1 MTGAESHNKRDGA
14 DYIERL
20 NRGFERLAE
29 WSSTH
34 RRILLALCL
43 LASAATAALASGVR
57 FDNSFEAYFDRD
69 DPAYRAYLQ
78 YRQDF
83 GSDEV
88 SYILYEAPGIA
99 HGPWNLEVMRQIANL
114 TATLEEEV
122 PFVKEVTS
130 LVNVEYMEPIED
142 GIQVDDLLLQ
152 FPETQAEL
160 LQIRDKFLT
169 KPMYVG
175 GLASADGL
183 HAAILV
189 EMARSSIDP
198 LEDIQVDPAAGIG
211 LDNLYPQATHSK
223 IEEILARPE
232 YAGIK
237 FYHTGDVPLN
247 ATFNFIAEAEGASL
261 GLICFIV
268 IGALL
273 FYFFRRPMDVAAPL
287 IVVGLSI
294 LVAIA
299 FVGIVGWKLD
309 LMYSMLPTLL
319 IAVGVANS
327 VHIISEF
334 RTHHMAL
341 DDRRAALRRTMYLVG
356 TPCLLTSLTTAAGFG
371 AMSIAP
377 IKAISHFAAYSSVGV
392 LAAFAFSVTLL
403 VTLLSFGRATAVR
416 KTTDETRAKGSALLH
431 TALEAVARFDVRHR
445 RGVLLLF
452 VAILVASMAG
462 IFQLRV
468 DSNFLSDFSEDVPV
482 RRTTTY
488 VDDTM
493 GGTGSFVYLF
503 DTGTEGGAKEPA
515 LLREIER
522 LQAEADKESDI
533 VKKTYSAV
541 DLLKDINQSFQEGN
555 PDYFAVPETRDLI
568 AQYFLVY
575 ELSGGEELR
584 EYVSEDY
591 SRASLELRCKLVEST
606 QMASLVERLNTKLAE
621 QSRNGT
627 KATITGI
634 AALWLQLMEYIT
646 QSQIRGFL
654 LAFVAIT
661 VMMCS
666 LFRSVH
672 IGALSMVSSVA
683 SVIFILGIMGWI
695 DLPLDYTRLLIA
707 PVAIGIAVD
716 DAIHLMTRYRHEF
729 LETGSY
735 ETALRASL
743 RDVGRALFITSV
755 ALVCG
760 FLVFMFSVMDSYASF
775 GVLLATTIAAALGA
789 NFLLLPALVL
799 TFQPFGAPRSPD
811 ESVAG
816 ARGQP

>member
-1 MTGAESHNKRDGA
+1 MSGADHEGPRAGA

-20 NRGFERLAE
+20 NRRFERLAG
-29 WSSTH
+29 WSSAHPRT
-34 RRILLALCL
+34 LLGLCL
-43 LASAATAALASGVR
+43 LLLAGAAVLAAGVR

-69 DPAYRAYLQ
+69 DPAYVAYLQ

-99 HGPWNLEVMRQIANL
+99 HGPWSLEVMRKIARL
-114 TATLEEEV
+114 TAALEDEV

-130 LVNVEYMEPIED
+130 LVNVEYMEPIAD

-152 FPETQAEL
+152 FPETQEEL
-160 LQIRDKFLT
+160 LQIRDKFLS

-198 LEDIQVDPAAGIG
+198 LEDIQVDPSAGIG

-232 YAGIK
+232 YEEIK

-247 ATFNFIAEAEGASL
+247 ATFNFIAEAEGVSL
-261 GLICFIV
+261 GLICFAV
-268 IGALL
+268 IGTLL
-273 FYFFRRPMDVAAPL
+273 FFFFRRPMDVAAPL
-287 IVVGLSI
+287 IVVALSI
-294 LVAIA
+294 LIAIA
-299 FVGIVGWKLD
+299 LVGIVGWKLD

-334 RTHHMAL
+334 RTYHAAL
-341 DDRRAALRRTMYLVG
+341 GDRRAALRRTMYLVG

-403 VTLLSFGRATAVR
+403 VTLLSLGRATAARTGTV
-416 KTTDETRAKGSALLH
+416 EARAKGSRLLQA
-431 TALEAVARFDVRHR
+431 ALEAVARFDIRHR
-445 RGVLLLF
+445 RQVLFLF
-452 VAILVASMAG
+452 VAILAVSIAG

-482 RRTTTY
+482 RQTTTY

-522 LQAEADKESDI
+522 LQTEANKETAI

-555 PDYFAVPETRDLI
+555 PRYFAVPETRELI

-606 QMASLVERLNTKLAE
+606 DMARLVERLNAKLEA
-621 QSRNGT
+621 QSLNGT

-666 LFRSVH
+666 LFRSMT
-672 IGALSMVSSVA
+672 IGALSMVSSLA
-683 SVIFILGIMGWI
+683 SVIFILGVMGWI
-695 DLPLDYTRLLIA
+695 HLPLDYTRLLIA

-729 LETGSY
+729 LQSGSY
-735 ETALRASL
+735 ETALGVSL

-760 FLVFMFSVMDSYASF
+760 FLVFVFSVMDSYASF
-775 GVLLATTIAAALGA
+775 GILLATTIAAALIA

-799 TFQPFGAPRSPD
+799 TFQPFGPPQRRD
-811 ESVAG
+811 ESLVSAQ
-816 ARGQP
+816 GQP